1 MRTLFFVCLLL
12 SILVA
17 GCKVGQDNG
26 TSTGQAPQITGFN
39 PGTANPGQI
48 NIEGRI
54 YGKNLTGI
62 LSVNLG
68 SGVILQQFS
77 SISESELYIFFSVLR
92 EAAGGPRDIVLT
104 TTAGAANGKGLLNI
118 GNNRYPEAIFTVHPT
133 FGLKDTLFRFDASQS
148 NDDGPIVNYKWTFGD
163 HRQASGKIVN
173 HKFDKAGSFEVLL
186 QVTDNQNVTVNT
198 SRFVDVAPS
207 RPPLAAFNVSPT
219 SGDLSTTFHFD
230 GSPSR
235 DPDGRISQWFW
246 GFGDGKTASGE
257 KVDHVFGS
265 GGTFVV
271 SLTVADNTGQPSLAQ
286 KSVAINGPGGGGP
299 PPPPG
304 GSECTVPANRP
315 HTGLFGTIVSSDK
328 PNRSIVIRLDDNT
341 DCGNAFFKCG
351 DFNNPTETAY
361 YGAICRMFYLGN
373 NTFDVRV
380 VNSKAW
386 PNPGDRAFLKFQ
398 TCNGSLSCP

>member
-1 MRTLFFVCLLL
+1 MRTLFFAFLLL
-12 SILVA
+12 SVLIA

-26 TSTGQAPQITGFN
+26 TSITGQVPQITGFN
-39 PGTANPGQI
+39 PGTANPGQV

-54 YGKNLTGI
+54 YGRNLTGI

-77 SISESELYIFFSVLR
+77 SISESELYIFFSVSR
-92 EAAGGPRDIVLT
+92 DAPPGPRDIVIST
-104 TTAGAANGKGLLNI
+104 SGGAANGKSLLNI

-148 NDDGPIVNYKWTFGD
+148 NDDGPITNYKWIFGD
-163 HRQASGKIVN
+163 HRQAIGKIVT
-173 HKFDKAGSFEVLL
+173 HKFEKAGSYEVVLE
-186 QVTDNQNVTVNT
+186 VTDNQNITVNT

-207 RPPLAAFNVSPT
+207 RPPLAAFIVSPT
-219 SGDLSTTFHFD
+219 SGDTSTTFHFD

-235 DPDGRISQWFW
+235 DSDGHISQWFW

-257 KVDHVFGS
+257 KVDHVFSS

-299 PPPPG
+299 PPPTG
-304 GSECTVPANRP
+304 GTECTVPSNRP

-328 PNRSIVIRLDDNT
+328 PNHSIVIRLDDNT

-361 YGAICRMFYLGN
+361 FGAICRMFYLG
-373 NTFDVRV
+373 
-380 VNSKAW
+380 
-386 PNPGDRAFLKFQ
+386 
-398 TCNGSLSCP
+398 